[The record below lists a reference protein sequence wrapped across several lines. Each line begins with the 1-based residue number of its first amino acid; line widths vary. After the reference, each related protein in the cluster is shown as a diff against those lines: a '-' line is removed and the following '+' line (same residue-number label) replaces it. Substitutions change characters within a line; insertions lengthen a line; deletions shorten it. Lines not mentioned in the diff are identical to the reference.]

1 MLRSDGSGLSYQ
13 GSLTYTC
20 AGGSPASLEGVTFPG
35 GRFVATTDDA
45 GTTTMTPMLYAS
57 DHLGSVR
64 SVVNGLTGETVETND
79 YYPFGGKW
87 NDGSSSDPT
96 NRYRYNGK
104 EEQLLFS
111 TPYSDYGARQ
121 YSSASARW
129 LTLDPLANKYYGISP
144 YAFCAN
150 NPVNYLD
157 LDGKRWLNTKNQVV
171 YDENGPTDYATNE
184 ERELIRTM
192 MRIKTG
198 RQQLKKIV
206 KSPYNI
212 IVQIRDAYN
221 PQGSGS
227 FSFTVSTF
235 DKVSGRYLLKMNEC
249 QLTIY
254 KTNAIIKS
262 SKLNL
267 DINEAMA
274 STFGHEIEHA
284 TCENIIITVRD
295 KKDPAIEVLPQKIAD
310 EMIKEYKIAVPLLNI
325 DKLID
330 LINPA
335 SKVEA
340 IYKRD

>member
-1 MLRSDGSGLSYQ
+1 M
-13 GSLTYTC
+13 TYTC
-20 AGGSPASLEGVTFPG
+20 AGGSSASLEGVTFPG
-35 GRFVATTDDA
+35 GRFVAITDEA

-104 EEQLLFS
+104 EEQTLFS

-121 YSSASARW
+121 YSSVSARW
-129 LTLDPLANKYYGISP
+129 LTLDPLANKYYSISP

-157 LDGKRWLNTKNQVV
+157 LDGKRWVNTKNQVV

-212 IVQIRDAYN
+212 IVQIRDTYN
-221 PQGSGS
+221 PHGSGS
-227 FSFTVSTF
+227 LGFAVSIL

-254 KTNAIIKS
+254 KINARLKS

-267 DINEAMA
+267 DTYEVMA

-284 TCENIIITVRD
+284 TCENIKITVRD
-295 KKDPAIEVLPQKIAD
+295 KNDPAIEVLPKKIAD
-310 EMIKEYKIAVPLLNI
+310 EMIKEYKIAAPLLNI